1 MFGVDFT
8 NCIKMECSKQ
18 IAILTR
24 VMLLDQFNVRNKY
37 DIHFHILKRNSF
49 GAIVQLS
56 FWGIESLH

>member
-24 VMLLDQFNVRNKY
+24 VMLLDQFNERE
-37 DIHFHILKRNSF
+37 I
-49 GAIVQLS
+49 IVYAKEKKTHYKLN
-56 FWGIESLH
+56 G